1 MRNVIQYV
9 RRDILPLPQSSNDV
23 RVAGAP
29 DTYRMTQIALE
40 ASQRQ
45 QERMLARQTRQAGLS
60 SSAPRKISTPYPS
73 VPSSLT
79 VFNIPVR

>member
-1 MRNVIQYV
+1 MRNVISYV
-9 RRDILPLPQSSNDV
+9 RRDILPLPPSSKDV
-23 RVAGAP
+23 RVKGAP

-40 ASQRQ
+40 ANQRQ
-45 QERMLARQTRQAGLS
+45 QERMLARQSRQAGLS
-60 SSAPRKISTPYPS
+60 SSAPRQVKTPYPN